1 MSAVEEL
8 EEKIRS
14 LRSDVVDLTSRL
26 ALRRGPSIPNSARP
40 TLSPL
45 LESAPNLNVLWAAA
59 LIEELRRGG
68 LGHVVMCPGSRSAPL
83 AIALAASRLPHT
95 IAIDERGA
103 AFTALG
109 YARATGRCA
118 AVVVSSGT
126 AVANLHPVARPRA
139 PTRHRAM
146 FHTASPRPRALSH
159 AAITPH
165 TPHPAPPSQ
174 AVVEAMH
181 DCVPLILLSADRP
194 PELRDTGANQCIDQV
209 HLLGRSLRWF
219 KDMPTPEPSAP
230 LEPLLSDAAYALA
243 RACGP
248 PCAEIAPRSRRDRGE
263 IALR

>member
-1 MSAVEEL
+1 MPAVEEL
-8 EEKIRS
+8 EKKIRS

-109 YARATGRCA
+109 YAHATGRCA

-146 FHTASPRPRALSH
+146 FHTAAPTRARSRTLRSPH
-159 AAITPH
+159 ASR
-165 TPHPAPPSQ
+165 TPHP
-174 AVVEAMH
+174 
-181 DCVPLILLSADRP
+181 
-194 PELRDTGANQCIDQV
+194 
-209 HLLGRSLRWF
+209 
-219 KDMPTPEPSAP
+219 
-230 LEPLLSDAAYALA
+230 
-243 RACGP
+243 
-248 PCAEIAPRSRRDRGE
+248 PRRLWSRRCT
-263 IALR
+263 IVCP

>member
-165 TPHPAPPSQ
+165 TRH
-174 AVVEAMH
+174 
-181 DCVPLILLSADRP
+181 
-194 PELRDTGANQCIDQV
+194 
-209 HLLGRSLRWF
+209 
-219 KDMPTPEPSAP
+219 TPRR
-230 LEPLLSDAAYALA
+230 LW
-243 RACGP
+243 
-248 PCAEIAPRSRRDRGE
+248 SRRCT
-263 IALR
+263 IVCP